1 MEPIREEVIINGPS
15 EEDRNYAMLLHLSQL
30 AGYLIPLAGLI
41 VPLVMWLIKRDTNPY
56 IDANGKVVFNWII
69 SAFIYGVISVILMVI
84 LVGFAMVFAL
94 AICHV
99 VFAIIGAIRAKDGI
113 VQDYPLT
120 IKFFKI

>member
-1 MEPIREEVIINGPS
+1 MEPIREEVVLNGPS
-15 EEDRNYAMLLHLSQL
+15 EDDRNYAMLLHLSQL
-30 AGYLIPLAGLI
+30 AGYLIPFAGLI
-41 VPLVMWLIKRDTNPY
+41 IPLVMWLVKRDTNPY

-69 SAFIYGVISVILMVI
+69 SAFIYGVVSVILMFI
-84 LVGFAMVFAL
+84 LIGFAMAFAL

>member
-1 MEPIREEVIINGPS
+1 MEPIREEVVLNGPS
-15 EEDRNYAMLLHLSQL
+15 EDDRNYAMLLHLSQL
-30 AGYLIPLAGLI
+30 AGYLIPFAGLI
-41 VPLVMWLIKRDTNPY
+41 VPLVMWLVKRDTNPY

-69 SAFIYGVISVILMVI
+69 SAFIYGVVSVILMFI
-84 LVGFAMVFAL
+84 LIGFAMAFAL

>member
-1 MEPIREEVIINGPS
+1 MEPIREEVVLNGPS
-15 EEDRNYAMLLHLSQL
+15 EDDRNYAMLLHLSQL
-30 AGYLIPLAGLI
+30 AGYLIPFAGLI
-41 VPLVMWLIKRDTNPY
+41 IPLVMWLVKRDTNPF

-69 SAFIYGVISVILMVI
+69 SAFIYGVVSVILMFI
-84 LVGFAMVFAL
+84 LIGFAMAFAL